1 MFNNIFF
8 SKDIMIFLFCFPSA
22 FMPQSLQKLGE
33 KKKKEKDFFKL
44 LYLYIALAA
53 KMTGESVKSQKKIN
67 PIQHKSADSIL

>member
-1 MFNNIFF
+1 MIFF
-8 SKDIMIFLFCFPSA
+8 LFSFDFYA
-22 FMPQSLQKLGE
+22 TVIAETGR

>member
-1 MFNNIFF
+1 MIFF
-8 SKDIMIFLFCFPSA
+8 LFSFDFYA
-22 FMPQSLQKLGE
+22 TVIAETGR
-33 KKKKEKDFFKL
+33 KKKKEKDFFFKL